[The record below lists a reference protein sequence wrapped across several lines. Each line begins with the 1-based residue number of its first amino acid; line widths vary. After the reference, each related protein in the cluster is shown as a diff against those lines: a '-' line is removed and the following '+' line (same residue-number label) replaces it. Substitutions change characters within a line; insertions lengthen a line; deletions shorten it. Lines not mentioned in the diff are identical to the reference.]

1 MNIYTVRDN
10 LKNTIAGKEKMLKD
24 MKFQRAFG
32 DGSWQGDMAKQA
44 AYFATQEFL
53 EVNIGELQRILQDVE
68 ACCEQAN
75 LDSWTRNPDRSGG
88 QFTEEEMRSGSE
100 WR

>member
-1 MNIYTVRDN
+1 MNIHTVAAN
-10 LKNTIAGKEKMLKD
+10 LRNTIAGKEKMLADYQEARKLASRD
-24 MKFQRAFG
+24 E
-32 DGSWQGDMAKQA
+32 DA
-44 AYFATQEFL
+44 ALYATVSFL
-53 EVNIGELQRILQDVE
+53 KVNIAELQRILADVE

-88 QFTEEEMRSGSE
+88 QFTEEEINRGSE

>member
-1 MNIYTVRDN
+1 MNIHTVREN
-10 LKNTIAGKEKMLKD
+10 LRNTIAGKQTMLDRLNQRKD
-24 MKFQRAFG
+24 VKREFH
-32 DGSWQGDMAKQA
+32 DEV
-44 AYFATQEFL
+44 AYFATKEFL
-53 EVNIGELQRILQDVE
+53 EINIDELKRILQDVE

>member
-10 LKNTIAGKEKMLKD
+10 LKNTIAGKEKALAEYNKVLNIYID
-24 MKFQRAFG
+24 PVA
-32 DGSWQGDMAKQA
+32 DGERMAIV
-44 AYFATQEFL
+44 ATVEFL
-53 EVNIGELQRILQDVE
+53 EVNIDELKRILQDVE

>member
-10 LKNTIAGKEKMLKD
+10 LKNTIAGKEAMLSSHSKYL
-24 MKFQRAFG
+24 QSAG
-32 DGSWQGDMAKQA
+32 TSGAENMAIH
-44 AYFATQEFL
+44 ATVEFL
-53 EVNIGELQRILQDVE
+53 KVNIDELKRILQDVE

-88 QFTEEEMRSGSE
+88 QFTEEEINRGNE